1 MINATKETFQ
11 SEVLDAKGTVLV
23 DFWASWC
30 GPCKMFAPVLDEV
43 VAERPEV
50 KLVKVDVDKEF
61 ELAQSYRVSGIPTL
75 LVFKDGELKETS
87 VGSVSKAKVLSML

>member
-1 MINATKETFQ
+1 MINATKDTFQ
-11 SEVLDAKGTVLV
+11 SEVLNAKGTVLV
-23 DFWASWC
+23 DFWADWC
-30 GPCKMFAPVLDEV
+30 GPCKMFAPVLDAV

-75 LVFKDGELKETS
+75 LVFQDGQLKETS
-87 VGSVSKAKVLSML
+87 VGCVTKEKVMSLL